1 MSKTNAQKLKRI
13 EKEKEL
19 IIDGITNK
27 IIGVELTLSDYA
39 FLHSE
44 VGRAQ
49 ETENLLKEYQT
60 DWAILI
66 PELTKLKD
74 ENNRLREA
82 LNAPG

>member
-1 MSKTNAQKLKRI
+1 MNKTNAERLKWI
-13 EKEKEL
+13 EQEKEL
-19 IIDGITNK
+19 VIDGITNK

-44 VGRAQ
+44 VGRVQ
-49 ETENLLKEYQT
+49 ETEKLLKEYQT

-74 ENNRLREA
+74 ENDRLREA
-82 LNAPG
+82 LEDSK